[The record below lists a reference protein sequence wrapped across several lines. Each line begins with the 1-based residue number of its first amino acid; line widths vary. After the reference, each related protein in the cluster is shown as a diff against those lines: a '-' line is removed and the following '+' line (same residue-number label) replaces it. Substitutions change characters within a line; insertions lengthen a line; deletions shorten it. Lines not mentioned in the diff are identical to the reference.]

1 VKSKDLMLM
10 VIGAAVFVVVE
21 RVVSRMLAG
30 SKLDENGIPP
40 PRAMRSPGL

>member
-1 VKSKDLMLM
+1 M

-30 SKLDENGIPP
+30 SKLDPNGIPP
-40 PRAMRSPGL
+40 PRAMGGLGL